1 MRRAIKKGTVLIA
14 AAVLLTGCGEEMAPL
29 TESEEA
35 IVIQYSA
42 GTLAKHNSY
51 QQEGMTVISRR
62 RGRAGRGAGAGRE
75 ERGEENRVRG
85 EE

>member
-42 GTLAKHNSY
+42 GTLAKHNS
-51 QQEGMTVISRR
+51 
-62 RGRAGRGAGAGRE
+62 
-75 ERGEENRVRG
+75 
-85 EE
+85 